1 MKCCFINLVPSTS
14 SSHLLYLLLLGSSR
28 DGKKSKY
35 SRNKCFNK
43 LFITCRMLSVYIDE
57 QILKSD
63 YFSFWQ
69 TSSSAAIP
77 IYEDPMTLKVFKP
90 DKTFKVK
97 NVFVFMS
104 HCLAPS
110 CFYVLLIWFSLK
122 FMSAILCIPD
132 SFLQEDK
139 QSFYLVFYFP

>member
-1 MKCCFINLVPSTS
+1 
-14 SSHLLYLLLLGSSR
+14 
-28 DGKKSKY
+28 
-35 SRNKCFNK
+35 
-43 LFITCRMLSVYIDE
+43 MLSVYIDE
-57 QILKSD
+57 QIWKSD

-97 NVFVFMS
+97 NVFDFMS

-110 CFYVLLIWFSLK
+110 CFYILLIWFSLE

-132 SFLQEDK
+132 SFLQKGK

>member
-35 SRNKCFNK
+35 PGNKCF
-43 LFITCRMLSVYIDE
+43 TCRMLSVFILMNKI
-57 QILKSD
+57 ILKSD

-97 NVFVFMS
+97 NVVDFMS

-110 CFYVLLIWFSLK
+110 YFYILLIWFSLK

>member
-35 SRNKCFNK
+35 SGNKCFN
-43 LFITCRMLSVYIDE
+43 LLPAECCLYILMNKI
-57 QILKSD
+57 ILKSD

-97 NVFVFMS
+97 NVFDFMS
-104 HCLAPS
+104 HCPAPS
-110 CFYVLLIWFSLK
+110 YFYILLIWFSLK

>member
-1 MKCCFINLVPSTS
+1 
-14 SSHLLYLLLLGSSR
+14 
-28 DGKKSKY
+28 
-35 SRNKCFNK
+35 
-43 LFITCRMLSVYIDE
+43 MLSVYIDE
-57 QILKSD
+57 QNKLLKSD

-97 NVFVFMS
+97 NVFDFMS

-110 CFYVLLIWFSLK
+110 YFYILLIWFALK

>member
-1 MKCCFINLVPSTS
+1 
-14 SSHLLYLLLLGSSR
+14 
-28 DGKKSKY
+28 
-35 SRNKCFNK
+35 
-43 LFITCRMLSVYIDE
+43 MLSVYIDE
-57 QILKSD
+57 QNNIKKWF
-63 YFSFWQ
+63 FSFWQ

-97 NVFVFMS
+97 NVFDFMS

-110 CFYVLLIWFSLK
+110 YFYILLIWFSLK

-139 QSFYLVFYFP
+139 QSFYLMFYFP